1 MYGLAGPCLAI
12 DTACSSSLVATSA
25 AHNSLML
32 GQTASALAG
41 GVNLLLSANTHAMY
55 SVAGLAQSL
64 VSNLHFA
71 RLPRWNTLP
80 FLQSSCTFR
89 PDAQGLDFSQVSYI
103 FCSCN
108 LEEFT

>member
-55 SVAGLAQSL
+55 SVAGLAPSL
-64 VSNLHFA
+64 IANPHFPYSPDG
-71 RLPRWNTLP
+71 R
-80 FLQSSCTFR
+80 SCLSLNHHALSDLMR
-89 PDAQGLDFSQVSYI
+89 KH
-103 FCSCN
+103 
-108 LEEFT
+108 